1 MIYYLLLAHHRSSRW
16 WRVCLLTAVLTGIP
30 CWALLAAEPAAS
42 ARAARAM
49 PVAENTQPIIY
60 LGGFGGIG
68 QAQSRRAAPT
78 HAVSVFSI
86 ATADYARAAFDNI
99 RERPNEL
106 TFAGSFYL
114 VRELPARWFRP
125 LSLEAPAL
133 SLGTENEWAAEPRP
147 AARADG
153 AWHDTDA
160 VVGLTGRWHRDW
172 RLGFTYG
179 IFFAPNGV
187 EPRSQEFTVSL
198 LRQDE
203 RPGFG
208 RQPQARLSSVL
219 GGRGWYGE
227 LGGQLYQRT
236 VTSLGVRPVTVSVP
250 LTAGL
255 GVDGY
260 YGSEVGEAGFLQ
272 TGLGA
277 SLPLDRHG
285 QIRLGGLL
293 SAAWRSDGLLRTSA
307 VDDAGRVLTV
317 AGLTLSHAW

>member
-1 MIYYLLLAHHRSSRW
+1 MACAPRP
-16 WRVCLLTAVLTGIP
+16 AP
-30 CWALLAAEPAAS
+30 LAAAPTAPAPAAQATPAVER
-42 ARAARAM
+42 AR
-49 PVAENTQPIIY
+49 PVVY
-60 LGGFGGIG
+60 LGGFGGIF
-68 QAQSRRAAPT
+68 QTQSRRSAPT
-78 HAVSVFSI
+78 HGVSVFSV

-114 VRELPARWFRP
+114 VRELPAHWLRP
-125 LSLEAPAL
+125 LALEAPVL

-160 VVGLTGRWHRDW
+160 VVGLTGRWQRDW

-187 EPRSQEFTVSL
+187 EPRSQELTVSL

-203 RPGFG
+203 RAGFA
-208 RQPQARLSSVL
+208 RQPQARLASVL

-227 LGGQLYQRT
+227 VGGLLYRRA
-236 VTSLGVRPVTVSVP
+236 VAASAARPVTVSVP

-260 YGSEVGEAGFLQ
+260 YGGEAGAAGFLQ
-272 TGLGA
+272 AGLGA

-285 QIRLGGLL
+285 QIRFGGLL

>member
-1 MIYYLLLAHHRSSRW
+1 MA
-16 WRVCLLTAVLTGIP
+16 P
-30 CWALLAAEPAAS
+30 LAAEPSAS
-42 ARAARAM
+42 APAARTTPAVES
-49 PVAENTQPIIY
+49 PQSIVY
-60 LGGFGGIG
+60 LGGLGGIG
-68 QAQSRRAAPT
+68 RAQSPRAAQT
-78 HAVSVFSI
+78 HVVSVFSI
-86 ATADYARAAFDNI
+86 ATADYARADFDNI

-114 VRELPARWFRP
+114 VRELPARWLRP

-147 AARADG
+147 AERADG

-160 VVGLTGRWHRDW
+160 VVGLTGRWHRHW

-187 EPRSQEFTVSL
+187 EPRSQEFTASL

-203 RPGFG
+203 RTGFA

-227 LGGQLYQRT
+227 LGGLLYRHT
-236 VTSLGVRPVTVSVP
+236 VTSLGTRAVTVSVP

-260 YGSEVGEAGFLQ
+260 YGSEAEEAGFLQ
-272 TGLGA
+272 AGFGA

-285 QIRLGGLL
+285 QIRLRGLL

-307 VDDAGRVLTV
+307 VDDAGRVLTI